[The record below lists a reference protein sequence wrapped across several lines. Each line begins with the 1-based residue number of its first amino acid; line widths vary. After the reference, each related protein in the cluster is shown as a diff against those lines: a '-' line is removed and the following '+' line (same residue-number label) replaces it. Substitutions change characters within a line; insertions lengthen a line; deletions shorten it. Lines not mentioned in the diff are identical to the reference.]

1 MVYSQTISLSITIR
15 EQSSLKHSIWR
26 ETNSRNYVCR
36 IESSLLY
43 ISKVIFRVT
52 VQFQYSNLD
61 QWIISFWPNFC
72 QIKRVEWTLFC
83 LFFGHHLD
91 YLCPSL
97 IVTYLI
103 CIYYIFYVSFLH
115 SSLYFLFIFINH
127 IIH

>member
-1 MVYSQTISLSITIR
+1 MVIKERTFRSVYWNLIMVYSQTISLSITIR
-15 EQSSLKHSIWR
+15 KQSSWKHAIWR

-61 QWIISFWPNFC
+61 QSIISFWPNVC
-72 QIKRVEWTLFC
+72 QIKRVEWSLCC

-91 YLCPSL
+91 HHCPSWM
-97 IVTYLI
+97 VTSLN
-103 CIYYIFYVSFLH
+103 CIE
-115 SSLYFLFIFINH
+115 
-127 IIH
+127 